1 MASGICPYCSSV
13 IERVAFETIPADG
26 PKGKN
31 VRALALRCPGC
42 NTILGVTLH
51 PMALA
56 AMGKPQNQST
66 N

>member
-1 MASGICPYCSSV
+1 MASGICPYCSNV
-13 IERVAFETIPADG
+13 IERLAFETVPADG

-42 NTILGVTLH
+42 NTILSVTLH

-56 AMGKPQNQST
+56 AMVRPAKQGSD
-66 N
+66 